1 MAGLSLKSRPQRAFI
16 DVRSLDEHASLII
29 APNGALFQVDLDAAS
44 CAALFALCDGQHSVA
59 DILGNYAAPEAI
71 SEILAT
77 LTEAGCLTI
86 DEPVHHSKTIY
97 VIGDHELFDICRDY
111 SLFPSGSEQKFF
123 SDNLEIVEHDSHSV
137 DLVIVMNSYFD
148 WFLLTNVDKCCEHHS
163 IPWTPLYFDQG
174 RAFIGPL
181 IVPGRTA
188 HYRDLLIR
196 RRCASDDEKIFQALI
211 SQPALKPS
219 LPSDRAILWVLSRFW
234 SEVEHWLRT
243 EHCQL
248 LSVEWEL
255 DPYQFASKAHP
266 VLPLPDH
273 QLTGAFLCSLPV
285 TPRLLVDERLG
296 IILRYREVEHHPSVP
311 KRLKTVQTHC
321 ANMARA
327 FEWANDVICGG
338 SAFDDSEAA
347 LLAAVGEAV
356 ERYCGNYIGQL
367 ELTHSS
373 YNDLIDRGEY
383 AVDPERLVLYSPK
396 MYQTPGCP
404 FVPFTRDL
412 SVRWVRGFSLTKNCP
427 AWLPLS
433 LVCVN
438 YLSGE
443 FKNDP
448 VTNYLQFSGIAAGAT
463 IEAALVSAIEELI
476 ERDATTVWWMNRHP
490 LPSLKLP
497 AFLEALWE
505 GAPRQAGQRA
515 WLIYIENEFDIP
527 VIAGVLENTNEHYLN
542 IGFAARP
549 DPVSAGLKAWTE
561 ALTLQEGSRDLALA
575 DSLIRQAMEWGLTAY
590 VDLKPWRADRRYLD
604 DYRADFRDVSDLMC
618 QQQIFLDPRAIEAV
632 RPWVETPATRPME
645 SVPCLSDRTLATYQG
660 RIESRGFEI
669 FFVELT
675 TPDVALTGLRV
686 VRVLIPGLAPNFPA
700 AFPTVGGGR
709 IQQTAVRL
717 GWRTT
722 PLAEDELNYWP
733 IPHA

>member
-1 MAGLSLKSRPQRAFI
+1 M
-16 DVRSLDEHASLII
+16 
-29 APNGALFQVDLDAAS
+29 
-44 CAALFALCDGQHSVA
+44 
-59 DILGNYAAPEAI
+59 
-71 SEILAT
+71 
-77 LTEAGCLTI
+77 
-86 DEPVHHSKTIY
+86 
-97 VIGDHELFDICRDY
+97 
-111 SLFPSGSEQKFF
+111 
-123 SDNLEIVEHDSHSV
+123 
-137 DLVIVMNSYFD
+137 
-148 WFLLTNVDKCCEHHS
+148 
-163 IPWTPLYFDQG
+163 
-174 RAFIGPL
+174 
-181 IVPGRTA
+181 
-188 HYRDLLIR
+188 
-196 RRCASDDEKIFQALI
+196 
-211 SQPALKPS
+211 
-219 LPSDRAILWVLSRFW
+219 
-234 SEVEHWLRT
+234 
-243 EHCQL
+243 
-248 LSVEWEL
+248 
-255 DPYQFASKAHP
+255 
-266 VLPLPDH
+266 
-273 QLTGAFLCSLPV
+273 
-285 TPRLLVDERLG
+285 
-296 IILRYREVEHHPSVP
+296 
-311 KRLKTVQTHC
+311 
-321 ANMARA
+321 
-327 FEWANDVICGG
+327 
-338 SAFDDSEAA
+338 
-347 LLAAVGEAV
+347 
-356 ERYCGNYIGQL
+356 
-367 ELTHSS
+367 
-373 YNDLIDRGEY
+373 
-383 AVDPERLVLYSPK
+383 
-396 MYQTPGCP
+396 
-404 FVPFTRDL
+404 

-632 RPWVETPATRPME
+632 RPWVDTPATRPME

-722 PLAEDELNYWP
+722 PLAEDELNYW
-733 IPHA
+733 